1 MATIHLEPGRA
12 YAEQAMAVN
21 GLRRPL
27 FPAVRWGAVF
37 AGVAVGIAVQLVLT
51 LLGIASGLSSID
63 IAQGDTMGMG
73 PLMWAGISMLIAAF
87 IGGYVAARMTGLKRK
102 ADGVLHGVVSWSV
115 TTLLFATLA
124 TSAGGS
130 ILSGVFSNMVP
141 AMARGVAGSV
151 GGSGNAEGAMAQ
163 MLKNQIGGNV
173 NADSLK
179 TLQQYIQSGQRD
191 QAVQYMSGAM
201 GIDQKRAAAIVDQ
214 AMIVTGSPQQA
225 SPQGQ
230 QAADRAVGAA
240 STAAWTVFL
249 AVALSLAL
257 GIAGGALGAIGAR
270 RTTWAGP
277 RDDNLYEGQG
287 RPEVRHPA

>member
-1 MATIHLEPGRA
+1 MVVALLGGSKCAPGQARARLYLFQTKQTDRFPQGAMNMATIHLEPGRA
-12 YAEQAMAVN
+12 YAEQTMAVT

-37 AGVAVGIAVQLVLT
+37 AGVAVSKTEQLVLT

-73 PLMWAGISMLIAAF
+73 PLMWAGISMLSAAC

-151 GGSGNAEGAMAQ
+151 GGSGNAGRDGADAQ
-163 MLKNQIGGNV
+163 EP
-173 NADSLK
+173 DRR
-179 TLQQYIQSGQRD
+179 QRERRLAQD
-191 QAVQYMSGAM
+191 
-201 GIDQKRAAAIVDQ
+201 AAAVHPVRP
-214 AMIVTGSPQQA
+214 ARS
-225 SPQGQ
+225 
-230 QAADRAVGAA
+230 
-240 STAAWTVFL
+240 
-249 AVALSLAL
+249 
-257 GIAGGALGAIGAR
+257 GGAVHERRHGHRSEAR
-270 RTTWAGP
+270 S
-277 RDDNLYEGQG
+277 
-287 RPEVRHPA
+287 RHCRSGHDRHRFA